1 MNGEGRVNQA
11 YLFELPTEV
20 GDLYLAL
27 SNLRAN
33 DLGSDVLIDDAS
45 ETMLLEAQ
53 AVLNDQTLTS
63 TERQVLTSARI
74 GQGLFKAQV
83 GRIEPSCRLTGL
95 SIPERLI
102 ASHMKPWKESTND
115 ERLSAFNGLLMSPHV
130 DHLFDRGLI
139 TFEETGAI
147 VVSKELSPAVN
158 VAWKLDFGM
167 KGKPFTREQ
176 IPFLEYHQSEV
187 FKS

>member
-1 MNGEGRVNQA
+1 MNSEGRVNQA

-20 GDLYLAL
+20 GDIYLAA
-27 SNLRAN
+27 SNLRAEDLKSQVVN
-33 DLGSDVLIDDAS
+33 DDVSEAMLI
-45 ETMLLEAQ
+45 EAQ

-83 GRIEPSCRLTGL
+83 GRLEPSCRLTGL

-115 ERLSAFNGLLMSPHV
+115 ERLSGFNGLLMSPHV

-139 TFEETGAI
+139 TFEKTGEI
-147 VVSKELSPAVN
+147 VVSKLLDTAVK
-158 VAWKLDFGM
+158 VAWRLDFGT
-167 KGKPFTREQ
+167 KGKRFTSEQ
-176 IPFLEYHQSEV
+176 IPFLEYHQDEV
-187 FKS
+187 FKA